1 MTRSRVGL
9 LVAGGVVI
17 AGAVGV
23 AVAELLRLP
32 RGSVWLVVA
41 ATAALAAI
49 IRAVT
54 APRR

>member
-1 MTRSRVGL
+1 MRRSRVGL

-17 AGAVGV
+17 GGAVGV
-23 AVAELLRLP
+23 AVAELLQLP
-32 RGSVWLVVA
+32 RGSIWIVVA

-49 IRAVT
+49 IRALT